1 MIVFECP
8 SCKAKMR
15 AAEEYAGQTVV
26 CPDCNAPTTIP
37 ASAETPVKAA
47 PTTPPPA
54 PAATA
59 EAISAEPV
67 VTTAAA
73 APPPKPD
80 AITTPEHGRSTMKS
94 RDDDDDRDVRP
105 RRRDSSDTAV
115 ATGMSVGLIVLLVVG
130 IGGCALV
137 GVGAILVALLV
148 PAVQKVREAA
158 ARTQTMNN
166 MKQIALANKSHH
178 DVFKKFPSPQM
189 QPMQAGMKPP
199 DLSWRVA
206 ILPYIEQQN
215 MFNQFDKNSA
225 WDHPNNSPFLNSMP
239 MQYQHVSRPAPNNSQ
254 TTFQYF
260 TGPGTMFPDPQ
271 SRMTLAEIID
281 GASNTFMFAEAQT
294 PVPWSK
300 PADMA
305 VMPNAP
311 LPLPADQFLAAMA
324 DGSVRMVNRPG
335 VSDQTLRLLIDPRAG
350 QQLPMDW
357 DR

>member
-8 SCKAKMR
+8 SCRAKMR
-15 AAEEYAGQTVV
+15 AAEEYAGKTVV
-26 CPDCNAPTTIP
+26 CPDCDATTTIP
-37 ASAETPVKAA
+37 ASVESPL
-47 PTTPPPA
+47 A
-54 PAATA
+54 PAAG
-59 EAISAEPV
+59 AISAAPV

-73 APPPKPD
+73 APPPKSD
-80 AITTPEHGRSTMKS
+80 AITTPEQVRSTTKS
-94 RDDDDDRDVRP
+94 RDDDDNGDDRP
-105 RRRDSSDTAV
+105 RRRDRSSADTAV
-115 ATGMSVGLIVLLVVG
+115 PTGMSVGLIVLLVVG

-137 GVGAILVALLV
+137 GVGAILIALLV

-166 MKQIALANKSHH
+166 MKQIALACHNHH
-178 DVFKKFPSPQM
+178 DAFKKFPSPQM
-189 QPMQAGMKPP
+189 RPMQFGMKPP

-239 MQYQHVSRPAPNNSQ
+239 MQYQHVSRPAPKNSQ

-260 TGPGTMFPDPQ
+260 TGPATMFPDPQ
-271 SRMTLAEIID
+271 AHMTLAQII
-281 GASNTFMFAEAQT
+281 GGSKTFLFAEAQT